1 MTGIA
6 IVITLACTYALI
18 GMACYV
24 VGIYMEWYEG
34 KPITVGDLVNGT
46 LLIVAWPVII
56 LDILREWRM
65 QQMRRNPDHVPLG
78 KRVVLKGRLDARVE
92 RALKE

>member
-1 MTGIA
+1 MTGMA

-24 VGIYMEWYEG
+24 VGSYMEWYEG
-34 KPITVGDLVNGT
+34 KPITVGDLVDGT
-46 LLIVAWPVII
+46 LLIVAWPVIVM
-56 LDILREWRM
+56 DILSEWRM
-65 QQMRRNPDHVPLG
+65 QRVRHNPDYVPLE